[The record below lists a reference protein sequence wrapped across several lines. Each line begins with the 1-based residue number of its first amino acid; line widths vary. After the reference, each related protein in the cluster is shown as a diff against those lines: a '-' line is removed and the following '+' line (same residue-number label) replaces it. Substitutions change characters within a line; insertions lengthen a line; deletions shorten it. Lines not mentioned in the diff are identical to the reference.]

1 MWIISIDPGP
11 QQNRDMKPS
20 VCKIAL
26 KVVTKRL
33 ELQDMAVQDWEDGY
47 KDTADVS
54 GINCWFVE
62 VWNC

>member
-1 MWIISIDPGP
+1 
-11 QQNRDMKPS
+11 MKPS
-20 VCKIAL
+20 VAKIAL
-26 KVVTKRL
+26 KVVTKHL
-33 ELQDMAVQDWEDGY
+33 ELQDMAIQDWEDGY